1 MNDTFDQNKRFALI
15 VRYECGKVVMLTD
28 TLELDK
34 ALQEFNEKHMKRY
47 GVDKSSLA
55 PRVLGAEILPLMY
68 ESVYN

>member
-15 VRYECGKVVMLTD
+15 VRYECGKIVMLTD

-34 ALQEFNEKHMKRY
+34 ALQEFGEKHAKRY

>member
-1 MNDTFDQNKRFALI
+1 MNDTFDQKKRFALI